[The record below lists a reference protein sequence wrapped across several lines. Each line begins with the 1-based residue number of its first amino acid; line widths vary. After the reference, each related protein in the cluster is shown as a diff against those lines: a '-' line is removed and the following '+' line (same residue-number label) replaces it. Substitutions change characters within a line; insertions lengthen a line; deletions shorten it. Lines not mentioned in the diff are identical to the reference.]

1 MNWPSLILSLAL
13 GLAAMAPIV
22 GIVLVGLVGSPRW
35 RPAGTRAAQV
45 ALIAGVG
52 CALLW
57 ISGLRVPTPASISS
71 SVASL
76 IALGAGFSAGG
87 LLTMLWWTLRARFS
101 GQTAK
106 VPRDGA
112 PPAS

>member
-1 MNWPSLILSLAL
+1 
-13 GLAAMAPIV
+13 MAPIV

-35 RPAGTRAAQV
+35 RAAGTRAAPV
-45 ALIAGVG
+45 ALIAGVV

-57 ISGLRVPTPASISS
+57 LSGLRVPAPASISG

-76 IALGAGFSAGG
+76 IAFGAGFSAGG
-87 LLTMLWWTLRARFS
+87 LLTLLWWTLRARFS
-101 GQTAK
+101 GQPAK

-112 PPAS
+112 PPSS